1 MKKLSFFHTPFL
13 FPYIAKNC
21 FVIESAYGLKIC
33 TLPGA
38 ATDV

>member
-1 MKKLSFFHTPFL
+1 MYEFSWRFL

-33 TLPGA
+33 TFPGA